1 MLETRPGNS
10 VQKGQNSGSEHG
22 QSVSLSSS
30 SSSDQQQADQPSS
43 QRNSKRLRQCSAVGL
58 PYASAVGQ
66 GSCKRAASPDVE
78 VSSQNAFGVKT
89 HHDTMFLC
97 TDCGKAFNSHSPF
110 ADHIFK
116 SEEHRRMTRR
126 EHFFAE
132 DDDDFTPCFVCVCC
146 CSVSLNPSQLFDHL
160 KCPSHVHNS
169 LDQVLTWYENQ
180 PYGLSKDRF
189 EIEARHHRGI
199 RKLERVLTNVYYS
212 DLK

>member
-30 SSSDQQQADQPSS
+30 SSDQQQQISRPPKKQQAS
-43 QRNSKRLRQCSAVGL
+43 QTMQRCWSPLRVR
-58 PYASAVGQ
+58 VGQ

-199 RKLERVLTNVYYS
+199 RKLERVLTNVYYF